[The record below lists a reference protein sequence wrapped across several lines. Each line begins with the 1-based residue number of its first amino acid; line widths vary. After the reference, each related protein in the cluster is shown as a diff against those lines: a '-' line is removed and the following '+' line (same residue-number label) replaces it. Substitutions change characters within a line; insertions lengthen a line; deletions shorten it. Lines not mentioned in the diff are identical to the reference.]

1 MLLFLLLGHAK
12 LGWLL
17 LIDDVVA
24 GCSSHGDSSG
34 AVDFLCIFSLCV
46 REHPIS
52 YLRYPSMVSTASS
65 QHYQALVDIGSNGI
79 RFSISD
85 LSPPTARITPTIYQ
99 DRCGISLYDA
109 QNATGTKAPI
119 PSGVIEEV
127 LAVLLQFKR
136 TCQDFEVPD
145 SNIRLVATEATRN
158 AINRE
163 DLLGQI
169 EERTGWKVKLLT
181 KEEEGRLGAMGIASS
196 IGHVKGICMDMGGGS
211 VQMTWVVKKLNGDVD
226 MSPVGSVSF
235 PYGAAALMS
244 MLSEVSVQK
253 EAFLQDEIASK
264 FQRGLETIQIPSSLR
279 DEASQNHGYT
289 LYLSGGGFRGRG
301 YILMSTEDIQ
311 PYPIPIINC
320 YSVRASRFFSNLE
333 ESPASALAFRV
344 SSRRASQVP
353 AVQLV
358 IKALAQAG
366 IPISKV
372 TFTQGGVREGLLYS
386 GLAPSIRAQ
395 SPLVAS
401 TLPYAPRSAASLTT
415 LLRDAVPD
423 LVESELLTSTINLLY
438 FHGSLPKDIRAAA
451 ALRSTTTGVLAG
463 AHGLS
468 HRDRSMLALI
478 LCERWGADLSEAD
491 AGLYDSLPKLAGHL
505 TWWTKYVGRVAEGI
519 ANLFPAGVVR
529 DDEPT
534 VVVESGVSSI
544 KDIPHCWLKI
554 TVLRQDLLGK
564 VEVWAKDLR
573 KLGKKK
579 HWGKQESG
587 MKVDVDVRI

>member
-1 MLLFLLLGHAK
+1 MT
-12 LGWLL
+12 
-17 LIDDVVA
+17 
-24 GCSSHGDSSG
+24 
-34 AVDFLCIFSLCV
+34 
-46 REHPIS
+46 
-52 YLRYPSMVSTASS
+52 STTSS

-85 LSPPTARITPTIYQ
+85 LSPPTARIMPTIYQ

-109 QNATGTKAPI
+109 QYATGTKAPI
-119 PSGVIEEV
+119 PSAVIEEV
-127 LAVLLQFKR
+127 LAVLLQFRR
-136 TCQDFEVPD
+136 TCQDFEVQD

-163 DLLGQI
+163 HLLGRI
-169 EERTGWKVKLLT
+169 EEKTGWKVELLT

-196 IGHVKGICMDMGGGS
+196 IDRIKGICIDMGGGS

-244 MLSEVSVQK
+244 TLSEVSVQE
-253 EAFLQDEIASK
+253 EATLQGEIASK
-264 FQRGLETIQIPSSLR
+264 FQRGLEDIRIPSSLR
-279 DEASQNHGYT
+279 DEALQNDGYS

-301 YILMSTEDIQ
+301 YILMSTEEIQ

-320 YSVRASRFFSNLE
+320 YSVDASRFMSNLE
-333 ESPASALAFRV
+333 ESPASASAFRV
-344 SSRRASQVP
+344 SSRRASQIP

-358 IKALAQAG
+358 IKALGQAN

-372 TFTQGGVREGLLYS
+372 IFTQGGVREGLLYS
-386 GLAPSIRAQ
+386 ALPPSIRTE

-401 TLPYAPRSAASLTT
+401 TLPYAPRSAASLAT

-423 LVESELLTSTINLLY
+423 SVESELLTSTINLLY

-491 AGLYDSLPKLAGHL
+491 AGLYDSLPKLAGHR

-529 DDEPT
+529 DDEQT
-534 VVVESGVSSI
+534 LAVESGVSSI
-544 KDIPHCWLKI
+544 EDIQHCWLKI
-554 TVLRQDLLGK
+554 TVLQGDLVGTVKKLA
-564 VEVWAKDLR
+564 EDLR

-579 HWGKQESG
+579 HGGKQGSG
-587 MKVDVDVRI
+587 MKVDVEVRT